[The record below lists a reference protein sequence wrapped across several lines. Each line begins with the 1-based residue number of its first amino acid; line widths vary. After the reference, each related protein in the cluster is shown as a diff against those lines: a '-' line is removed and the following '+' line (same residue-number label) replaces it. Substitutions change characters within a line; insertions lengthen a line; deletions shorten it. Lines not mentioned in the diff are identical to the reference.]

1 MTQESETIKGFGA
14 MDSESKDLESTEL
27 ELENMIKKTRVY
39 IKHKPKKKVSDIMEK
54 ELAELEALIKA
65 GAMERSVNKKDS
77 DEADIKLAELEL
89 ENMAE
94 IARLSRKLVR
104 KKGMDRVDEELTEIE
119 DTLKGV
125 NLLERLLKPILIMK
139 IDLDGDGTIDEF
151 RQPDRISWVDG

>member
-1 MTQESETIKGFGA
+1 
-14 MDSESKDLESTEL
+14 
-27 ELENMIKKTRVY
+27 
-39 IKHKPKKKVSDIMEK
+39 MEK

-65 GAMERSVNKKDS
+65 GSMERSANKKDS

-94 IARLSRKLVR
+94 IVRLSRKLVR
-104 KKGMDRVDEELTEIE
+104 KKGLDRVDEELAEIE
-119 DTLKGV
+119 DTLNGV

-151 RQPDRISWVDG
+151 RQPDRISWVEGE